1 MEGVDVIETIGRV
14 VVPQLAE
21 EVLTFVCDLER
32 YRVADTKIGKIIQP
46 AELSDAGI
54 GTARYRGRVRGLPTP
69 ADTND
74 VHLQRWSR
82 VDFVGSS
89 DSWMRK
95 VLDFHGW
102 FTCEE
107 TDAGTVVEHGEHFEF
122 HRPGSWLME
131 PFLRKWLGADM
142 DNEMVRLA
150 RLVDTKVT
158 DASEPERT

>member
-1 MEGVDVIETIGRV
+1 VIETIGTV
-14 VVPQLAE
+14 VVPQTPK

-32 YRVADTKIGKIIQP
+32 YRVADTKIGKIIQQP
-46 AELSDAGI
+46 VLSADGI

-82 VDFVGSS
+82 IDFTGSS
-89 DSWMRK
+89 GSWMRK
-95 VLDFHGW
+95 VLDGW

-122 HRPGSWLME
+122 HRPGRWLME
-131 PFLRKWLGADM
+131 PFLREWLAADM
-142 DNEMVRLA
+142 DNEMTRLA
-150 RLVDTKVT
+150 RLVGTKV
-158 DASEPERT
+158 S